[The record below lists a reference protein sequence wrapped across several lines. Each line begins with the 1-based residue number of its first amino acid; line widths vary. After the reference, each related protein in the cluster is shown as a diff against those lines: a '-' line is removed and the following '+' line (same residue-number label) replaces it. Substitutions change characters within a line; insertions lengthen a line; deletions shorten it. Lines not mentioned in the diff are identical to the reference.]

1 MKKLLL
7 LSLCVTLIFS
17 CSVDKD
23 TKKEI
28 NTTNI
33 MAKKMPKINVYHADT
48 IIDNY
53 DWMRL
58 SDAQKQSEDQDIQ
71 TKDVL
76 DYLNS
81 ENSYLKK
88 EMADTET
95 FQDNLFNEF
104 VSRIKQDDESV
115 PVSYNGYTYY
125 SKYQKE
131 QDYPLHYRKENLD
144 NAKEELILNLPMMA
158 KGENYFSLGD
168 KSVSENNQFLAY
180 SIDLVS
186 RREYTIHI
194 KDLKTGKILEDKI
207 LNTTGGITWA
217 NDNKTIFY
225 TKKDTITLRSS
236 QIFRH
241 TLGTDSSE
249 DILVFE
255 EKDDTFSCFV
265 YKTKSSKYLMIG
277 SYQTLSTEYQF
288 LDANDPLGKWKILQ
302 AREKNIEYSVSHFD
316 DKFYILTNW
325 EAKNFRLMQTS
336 INSTEKNN
344 WQEVI
349 AHRKDVLLRGI
360 DIFKNYLVVNER
372 SEGLSK
378 SRVINWQDNS
388 EYYITFNDPS
398 YSLYSSSN
406 LEFDTDVFRFVYSSL
421 TTPRSV
427 YDYNMLTQERTLLKQ
442 KTVLGGE
449 FESDNYVSER
459 LFALSRDGKTKIPI
473 SLVYRKGLKKNGEGP
488 LLLNGYGSYG
498 NSSDPYFSS
507 VRLSLL
513 DRGFTFAIAHIRGG
527 QEMGRDWYEDGKL
540 LKKKNTFYDFIDCA
554 QHLIDINLT
563 SSEHLYATGGSAG
576 GLLMGAVMNME
587 PELFN
592 GVIAGVPFVDVI
604 NTMWD
609 ETIPLTTGEFDEW
622 GNPKDKEYYDYMKSY
637 SPYDNIKAV
646 NYPNLLITT
655 GYWDSQVQYWE
666 PAKWIAKIRDFRAN
680 DNLLLMNCNMDV
692 GHGGSS
698 GRFESLKEIAL
709 EYSFLF
715 KLESIK
721 K

>member
-1 MKKLLL
+1 MKKILLL
-7 LSLCVTLIFS
+7 LLITPLIFS
-17 CSVDKD
+17 CGLEEES
-23 TKKEI
+23 KKE
-28 NTTNI
+28 TNNSI
-33 MAKKMPKINVYHADT
+33 LMAKKIPKKNIYHSDT

-53 DWMRL
+53 AWMRL
-58 SDAQKQSEDQDIQ
+58 SDSQKESYDHDVQ

-81 ENSYLKK
+81 ENDYLKK
-88 EMADTET
+88 EMADTEL
-95 FQDNLFNEF
+95 FQDNLFDEF

-125 SKYQKE
+125 SKYKKE
-131 QDYPLHYRKENLD
+131 EDYPCHYRKENSD
-144 NAKEELILNLPMMA
+144 GIEEELILNLPDMA
-158 KGENYFSLGD
+158 KGSNYFSLGD
-168 KSVSENNQFLAY
+168 KSISENNQYLAY
-180 SIDLVS
+180 SIDLLS
-186 RREYTIHI
+186 RREYAIYI
-194 KDLKTGKILEDKI
+194 KDLKTEKVLEDKI
-207 LNTTGGITWA
+207 HNTTGSITWA

-225 TKKDTITLRSS
+225 TKKDDVTLRSN

-249 DILVFE
+249 DVLVFE
-255 EKDDTFSCFV
+255 EKDETFSCFIF
-265 YKTKSSKYLMIG
+265 KTKSRKYLMIG

-288 LDANDPLGKWKILQ
+288 LDANDPLGKWQVIQ
-302 AREKNIEYSVSHFD
+302 PRERNLEYSVSHFE
-316 DKFYILTNW
+316 DKFYIRTNW

-336 INSTEKNN
+336 VNSTLKAN

-349 AHRKDVLLRGI
+349 PHRKDVLLRSV

-372 SEGLSK
+372 KDGLSK
-378 SRVINWQDNS
+378 ARVINWKDNS
-388 EYYITFNDPS
+388 EYYITFNDPT

-406 LEFDTDVFRFVYSSL
+406 LEFETNLFRFVYTSL

-427 YDYNMLTQERTLLKQ
+427 YDYNMLNKERTLLKQ
-442 KTVLGGE
+442 KIVLGGD
-449 FESDNYVSER
+449 FNTDNYVSER
-459 LFALSRDGKTKIPI
+459 LFATSRDGKTKIPI
-473 SLVYRKGLKKNGEGP
+473 SLVYRKGLRKNGESP

-498 NSSDPYFSS
+498 YSSDPYFSS

-527 QEMGRDWYEDGKL
+527 QEMGRNWYEDGKL
-540 LKKKNTFYDFIDCA
+540 LKKKNTFYDFIDCGKY
-554 QHLIDINLT
+554 LIDSKFT
-563 SSEHLYATGGSAG
+563 SSEHMYATGGSAG
-576 GLLMGAVMNME
+576 GLLMGAVMNMQ

-592 GVIAGVPFVDVI
+592 GIIAGVPFVDVI

-609 ETIPLTTGEFDEW
+609 ETIPLTTSEFDEW

-637 SPYDNIKAV
+637 SPYDNISSV

-666 PAKWIAKIRDFRAN
+666 PAKWISKLRELRAN
-680 DNLLLMNCNMDV
+680 DNLLLMYCNMDV

-698 GRFESLKEIAL
+698 GRFESLKETAL
-709 EYSFLF
+709 EYAFLL
-715 KLESIK
+715 KLERIK
-721 K
+721 E